1 MFANSDDY
9 CRPFF
14 GKFYFLF
21 FIFLCVSNCLAL
33 VKRTH
38 SVFRMWESTF
48 LYSEC
53 VLFSGT
59 WWSSCFDFYDFM
71 RFCSLTTECVLVLKK
86 VFSYY
91 RMCSRTTECDLLLQ
105 NVFWYWR
112 RCSLSRQMVQL
123 NCSDLSHAVMSVLQ
137 NVCIEEGV
145 LLLQNVFSRN
155 VVQLLRPLT
164 RCNVCVHQGHLSSRA
179 RGVFSYYRMC
189 SLTTECVLLL

>member
-1 MFANSDDY
+1 M
-9 CRPFF
+9 
-14 GKFYFLF
+14 
-21 FIFLCVSNCLAL
+21 CVQLPCFSEENTFCIQNVREHIL
-33 VKRTH
+33 
-38 SVFRMWESTF
+38 VFRMCSLFRHVVVQLFWLLRF
-48 LYSEC
+48 HA
-53 VLFSGT
+53 VLFSYYRMCSGT
-59 WWSSCFDFYDFM
+59 
-71 RFCSLTTECVLVLKK
+71 EEGVLLLQN
-86 VFSYY
+86 VFFYY